1 MFELSYWFYRAGIE
15 SILHD
20 TNAVTA
26 ARSTAQLPRD
36 MSANGTASATP
47 GPSLRRRYHIIF
59 NIGP

>member
-1 MFELSYWFYRAGIE
+1 MFEAAYWFYCVGIG

-36 MSANGTASATP
+36 MSANSSATP